1 MTRNTVNKESVKQ
14 PFREAEGYE
23 YTDKY
28 KTSYWVFSFF
38 FSLRVRLK
46 KKNTLTS
53 VSWCSPPF
61 IPSSPTEINHAKN
74 ARCS

>member
-28 KTSYWVFSFF
+28 KTSYWVFYSFSFF

-46 KKNTLTS
+46 KKKTL
-53 VSWCSPPF
+53 
-61 IPSSPTEINHAKN
+61 
-74 ARCS
+74 

>member
-46 KKNTLTS
+46 KKKTL
-53 VSWCSPPF
+53 
-61 IPSSPTEINHAKN
+61 
-74 ARCS
+74 